1 MGSQLSTTTT
11 MKFSPVWSQSM
22 TYTLFTLFPIL
33 LFALVTL
40 WKLKLN
46 YDTDIFQL
54 QDRLAKATLGLNKSS
69 SLSLIL
75 DRKVKERMKTVEARA
90 LNPTSKLL
98 IKEMDLGLLKK
109 EKI

>member
-1 MGSQLSTTTT
+1 
-11 MKFSPVWSQSM
+11 M

-54 QDRLAKATLGLNKSS
+54 QTRLAKVLPTIITFLPNICLSS
-69 SLSLIL
+69 GH
-75 DRKVKERMKTVEARA
+75 RWAQ
-90 LNPTSKLL
+90 
-98 IKEMDLGLLKK
+98 
-109 EKI
+109 

>member
-1 MGSQLSTTTT
+1 
-11 MKFSPVWSQSM
+11 M

-54 QDRLAKATLGLNKSS
+54 QDRLAKVTNQVFILFTIIILIIVAITGDI
-69 SLSLIL
+69 SLSLGHPW
-75 DRKVKERMKTVEARA
+75 A
-90 LNPTSKLL
+90 
-98 IKEMDLGLLKK
+98 
-109 EKI
+109 